1 MTILV
6 ANANGKVGQ
15 EVVRGLLAKGEKVR
29 VGVRNMDK
37 AKAEFP
43 GAEIVLLDVL
53 KPETR
58 TRAVSGVN
66 AVFSAFPTELLPEA
80 ETDLVAA
87 AKAAGVRRFVKL
99 SVVGAANGGEAF
111 GHGPAEQAVRA
122 SGLEHTFLRPT
133 FFMQNYS
140 TALAPSIKSS
150 RVFHEAAGAGKT
162 SFVDARDIAAVAVK
176 ALTEASHNG
185 KSYTLTGGQAIDRN
199 EVAKLIGKAI
209 GAPVE
214 YVAIDDKALRQAL
227 EGAPEKTRELY
238 SAIYGWVRDGATEA
252 PDVENVLGRKPI
264 TFADL
269 ARDNASIWR

>member
-1 MTILV
+1 VI
-6 ANANGKVGQ
+6 
-15 EVVRGLLAKGEKVR
+15 
-29 VGVRNMDK
+29 
-37 AKAEFP
+37 
-43 GAEIVLLDVL
+43 
-53 KPETR
+53 
-58 TRAVSGVN
+58 
-66 AVFSAFPTELLPEA
+66 
-80 ETDLVAA
+80 
-87 AKAAGVRRFVKL
+87 
-99 SVVGAANGGEAF
+99 GAANGGEAF
-111 GHGPAEQAVRA
+111 GHGPAEQAVKA

-162 SFVDARDIAAVAVK
+162 SFVDARDIAAVAVR
-176 ALTEASHNG
+176 ALTEAGHNG

-227 EGAPEKTRELY
+227 AGAPEKTLELY

-252 PDVENVLGRKPI
+252 VSPDVEQVLGRKPI
-264 TFADL
+264 TFADF